1 MIGNDIVD
9 LVLASTQ
16 SNWQRKGYLDKI
28 FTKEEQMLIAA
39 ADHPDEMVWRLWS
52 MKESA
57 YKIHNRETGIRKF
70 APASLCCK
78 LLNPDPAITGSVTIN
93 QAIYFTKTEF
103 SSDYVHTVAS
113 SFRERLDEISANI
126 YIKPNHPAHY
136 KTLAPDCVSH
146 HGRYLALA
154 YE

>member
-16 SNWQRKGYLDKI
+16 SNWRRKGYLDKI
-28 FTKEEQMLIAA
+28 FTKEEQVLIASA
-39 ADHPDEMVWRLWS
+39 VNADEMVWRLWS

-103 SSDYVHTVAS
+103 SPDYLHTIAS
-113 SFRERLDEISANI
+113 SFPERLDEISANI

>member
-16 SNWQRKGYLDKI
+16 SNWRRKGYLDKI
-28 FTKEEQMLIAA
+28 FTKEEQMLIVAA
-39 ADHPDEMVWRLWS
+39 VNADEMVWRLWS

-70 APASLCCK
+70 APTGLCCK

-93 QAIYFTKTEF
+93 QVIYFTKTEF
-103 SSDYVHTVAS
+103 SPDYVHTVAS
-113 SFRERLDEISANI
+113 SFRERLDEIFANI

-154 YE
+154 YK